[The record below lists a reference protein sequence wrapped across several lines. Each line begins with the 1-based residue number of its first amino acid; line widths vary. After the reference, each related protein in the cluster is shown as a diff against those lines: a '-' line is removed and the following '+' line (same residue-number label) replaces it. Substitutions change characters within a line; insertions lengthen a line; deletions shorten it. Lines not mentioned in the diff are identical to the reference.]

1 MSLINQKEWEERNKL
16 NKLLPF
22 VTTKSHDIHHLA
34 RNIILLKALFSIW
47 FSSNKAET
55 EGITF
60 QLSIYFTLHF
70 NPINVFQD
78 WNVNNERILKNWCH
92 VEKTKL
98 GELMKWVYSTIWSL
112 LLFLM
117 FSQIILLKSWISQ
130 IMKIQQFGGGAN
142 GCKLF

>member
-1 MSLINQKEWEERNKL
+1 MSLINQKEWEERKKL

-78 WNVNNERILKNWCH
+78 RNVNNVMILTNWCH

-98 GELMKWVYSTIWSL
+98 GELMKRVYSTIWSL
-112 LLFLM
+112 LSFLM
-117 FSQIILLKSWISQ
+117 SSHLCYWKVEFHK
-130 IMKIQQFGGGAN
+130 
-142 GCKLF
+142 